1 MPDDGLRIQPSP
13 PSGGS
18 RWWRRAAT
26 VAGLVALGLALAALL
41 LPSGRPG
48 RSGPVPPA
56 HGQGMANTDTP
67 APPAAAVYYATPSWN
82 SDSPELHDPRPAF
95 DPDDLASY
103 VRPGDPAPSAA
114 NVIRALNEAGI
125 HEGLGAFNPPGTMP
139 VIAGLA
145 VPPDFALP
153 PGYVRHHQFTDEGEP
168 LEPILMFSPDVV
180 PRGPDGQ
187 PLPVSADRVVPPE
200 HAPPG
205 LPIRWVGP
213 PRP

>member
-1 MPDDGLRIQPSP
+1 MVEDGVRVIAKAPA
-13 PSGGS
+13 S
-18 RWWRRAAT
+18 RPGPARYA
-26 VAGLVALGLALAALL
+26 LVALLGSAGLL
-41 LPSGRPG
+41 LFLGVLHRG
-48 RSGPVPPA
+48 
-56 HGQGMANTDTP
+56 T
-67 APPAAAVYYATPSWN
+67 PAAATPSRPQGDGPVAGTAATGPRPAEAIRAAPSWT

-125 HEGLGAFNPPGTMP
+125 HEGLGAFNPPGTVP

-145 VPPDFALP
+145 VPPDFELP
-153 PGYVRHHQFTDEGEP
+153 EGYVRHHQFTDEGEP
-168 LEPILMFSPDVV
+168 LEPILMFSPDM
-180 PRGPDGQ
+180 PARGPDGR

-213 PRP
+213 PKP